1 MYTGSEM
8 PRSLQFNFASS
19 QLPAKN
25 QKRPAPHKPP
35 GYGLPALK
43 ATSSPRRHLREVCA
57 KIFVERKTNRRFDG
71 HPFHPFQS
79 TIPAKTNFLLSKYMH
94 IDNEEVESILFDI
107 VENWGRR
114 IQVGANG

>member
-1 MYTGSEM
+1 M
-8 PRSLQFNFASS
+8 PRSLQFNFTSY

-43 ATSSPRRHLREVCA
+43 ASSPRRHLREVCA
-57 KIFVERKTNRRFDG
+57 KICVERKKKRRFDQ
-71 HPFHPFQS
+71 HPLTLLQS
-79 TIPAKTNFLLSKYMH
+79 TIPAKTNFLLSKYIH

-114 IQVGANG
+114 IQVGAKG